1 MGKFNENLKFQLDGN
16 GNAEIH
22 YSKTTWRV
30 TIHAKA
36 VICNPQGTFYVRLYK
51 GNQLVIDKFVRTG
64 EEISADIK
72 TDFKTDLT
80 VKIHSDDVR
89 SCGGSFHLQGGY

>member
-1 MGKFNENLKFQLDGN
+1 MGKFDENLKFQLDGS
-16 GNAEIH
+16 GNSEIH
-22 YSKTTWRV
+22 YSKTTWWV

-36 VICNPQGTFYVRLYK
+36 VIREPQGTFQVRLYK
-51 GNQLVIDKFVRTG
+51 GNQQLIDKIIRTG

-80 VKIHSDDVR
+80 VKIHSDNVR
-89 SCGGSFHLQGGY
+89 SCGGSFHLEGSF